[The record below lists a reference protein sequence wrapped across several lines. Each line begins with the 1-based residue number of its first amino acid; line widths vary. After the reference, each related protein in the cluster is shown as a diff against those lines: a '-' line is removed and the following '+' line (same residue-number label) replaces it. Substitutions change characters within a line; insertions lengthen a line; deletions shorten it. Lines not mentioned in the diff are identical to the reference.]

1 MVSNFIYNI
10 KSMNDLPHIE
20 FNAYV
25 IPRSPVSKI
34 DGVRNGALVIRVK
47 AAPEGGKANEEV
59 RRCVADSLKIPLR
72 KVLIMKGFASRHKL
86 VAVPQE
92 CESLLLGVIGQ
103 A

>member
-1 MVSNFIYNI
+1 MLSNFIYNV
-10 KSMNDLPHIE
+10 KYVNNLPHIE

-34 DGVRNGALVIRVK
+34 DGVRNGALLIRVK

-59 RRCVADSLKIPLR
+59 RRCIADSLKIPLR

-92 CESLLLGVIGQ
+92 CEGLLLGVIGQ